1 MTPERNNALS
11 GPASSRVLELIG
23 ASLIALALTANRI
36 GLGHNP
42 GLGWKKILLLLIGL
56 PLCVTGAA
64 YRRQAGVKLL
74 SAVLVYSGLVMIGL
88 AIAAHRLQLGH
99 NPELRWTKALLFI
112 GGLGFT
118 AVGVRVFY
126 ARDGILRIY
135 QFAFAYF
142 GIVSAGVAL
151 AAYPLGLAQDPA
163 FRAKRVS
170 LLVFGLV
177 TSGMAALSKKLRVQ
191 EWLPTFLYKSSG
203 AIEVLV
209 RTAVRQYEYELADRP
224 QSEVDRARLPAPIRA
239 SMSDQP
245 NPSRYRL
252 LYAILLSLC
261 LSVAYVALIVK
272 IDDTN
277 LQTTNGLWKT
287 PPVYDW
293 EHRIST
299 PVDTGGF
306 LYFPSYGYLSRLIPD
321 RFVSYGVHGEVVTY
335 RKLAVLNAV
344 FGALASGAVFLLALR
359 LTGSI
364 TAALLVFFAHASS
377 AFVLLNSLNSEDV
390 IPAYA
395 FFVISTGL
403 LLEYWITRR
412 LFFLFLAAP
421 FFALVTLFHWTLMI
435 PGAAAIASV
444 QIYDMVRHR
453 RQSWSGLAF
462 VLIFVVVIKVSLLII
477 AARTSQVFSVWGAIY
492 PSKASG
498 ASGYVGLSWE
508 KIPYALIG
516 IANYF
521 CGGLNISNYHGVL
534 ANHLKTMLPSYF
546 YFVTT
551 SAACAWALWSCRA
564 ELKIKQM
571 ALFSVTLFSI
581 GELEHFYS
589 QPQDP
594 QSQIQPMFITVVGL
608 TILLWALT
616 KSKVAGA
623 FRWVGIGLLT
633 LFAANGAANLHFM
646 LLTQGADSQSVKAV
660 KEFVELFPPANTIVV
675 TQGFE
680 GWNTWLYV
688 EVYRGD
694 LGRYLSGDIEL
705 SNAFTT
711 HARIT
716 GSEAANLTKKRIDK
730 AFADGYRVV
739 ADEIWTE
746 REQLVGSLT
755 TVTNSVQA
763 RAYYDLLRP
772 AFDLGRSWDTP
783 YGRFVELRSHA
794 KQNPDRVGAPVK

>member
-1 MTPERNNALS
+1 M
-11 GPASSRVLELIG
+11 ASFVGRLD
-23 ASLIALALTANRI
+23 T
-36 GLGHNP
+36 
-42 GLGWKKILLLLIGL
+42 
-56 PLCVTGAA
+56 
-64 YRRQAGVKLL
+64 
-74 SAVLVYSGLVMIGL
+74 SA
-88 AIAAHRLQLGH
+88 
-99 NPELRWTKALLFI
+99 
-112 GGLGFT
+112 
-118 AVGVRVFY
+118 
-126 ARDGILRIY
+126 
-135 QFAFAYF
+135 
-142 GIVSAGVAL
+142 
-151 AAYPLGLAQDPA
+151 
-163 FRAKRVS
+163 
-170 LLVFGLV
+170 
-177 TSGMAALSKKLRVQ
+177 
-191 EWLPTFLYKSSG
+191 
-203 AIEVLV
+203 
-209 RTAVRQYEYELADRP
+209 
-224 QSEVDRARLPAPIRA
+224 PAPATI
-239 SMSDQP
+239 SGQS
-245 NPSRYRL
+245 NLSRYRL
-252 LYAILLSLC
+252 LYALLLSLC
-261 LSVAYVALIVK
+261 LTVVYITLIVK
-272 IDDTN
+272 IDNTN

-287 PPVYDW
+287 SPVYDW

-321 RFVSYGVHGEVVTY
+321 RFVSYGVHGDVVTY

-453 RQSWSGLAF
+453 RQPWSGLAF
-462 VLIFVVVIKVSLLII
+462 VLIFAVVIKVSLLII

-498 ASGYVGLSWE
+498 SSGYVGLSWE

-521 CGGLNISNYHGVL
+521 CGGLNVSNYHGVL

-564 ELKIKQM
+564 ESKIKQM
-571 ALFSVTLFSI
+571 ALFAVTLFSI

-623 FRWVGIGLLT
+623 FRWVGIGLLA

-660 KEFVELFPPANTIVV
+660 KEFAELFPPANTVLV

-688 EVYRGD
+688 EVYHGD
-694 LGRYLSGDIEL
+694 LGRYLSGNIEL
-705 SNAFTT
+705 ANAFTT
-711 HARIT
+711 HAGIT
-716 GSEAANLTKKRIDK
+716 GSEAAILTRKRIEK
-730 AFADGYRVV
+730 ALDDGYRVV

-755 TVTNSVQA
+755 TVTNSEQA

-772 AFDLGRSWDTP
+772 AFDLGRGWDTP
-783 YGRFVELRSHA
+783 YGRFVELRSYANHLPDVAEAADVVLPSIDPAVELKVRPDGWLDSVKFIRGQPRGATYSFSGRGIQELFRSDMSSTTGWQINRYGQTGGLEILPNGFDAGDAAADYSSGDVRDHLSSPFLDLPYEHGLIFFSVWAKALDSAQLPELILQQADYSTLGEGHA
-794 KQNPDRVGAPVK
+794 VARRPGGWVLLAGWVEANQQQKIRIALIEKPKTACLLDKALVVESVDHSPARKVSRKSR